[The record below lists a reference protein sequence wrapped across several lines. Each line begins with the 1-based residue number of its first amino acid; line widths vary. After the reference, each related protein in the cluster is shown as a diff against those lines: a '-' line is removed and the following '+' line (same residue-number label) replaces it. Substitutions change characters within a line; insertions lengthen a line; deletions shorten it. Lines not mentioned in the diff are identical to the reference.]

1 MTRFRA
7 PDRSHSPARMVAVVA
22 STALTLLL
30 AGGGGALA
38 ASHAPATDASSAA
51 DAPKPSVPM
60 PSAPMPGTG
69 EAVERGDLRIEDA
82 WTRQPPPGARAG
94 GGYLRITNRGTRP
107 DRLVEG
113 TAPFADAIE
122 IHSMSV
128 VDGIMRMA
136 EIEGGLVIAPGE
148 TAELMPGGNHVM
160 MIGLA
165 PDALREGTAAT
176 VRLRFERAGEVEVT
190 MPVAPIGARGPGG
203 KGAMGHGMTMEHGAT
218 MDGTMDGMAPSD
230 AGATETN

>member
-7 PDRSHSPARMVAVVA
+7 LDRSHSLARMVAAVA
-22 STALTLLL
+22 PAALALLL
-30 AGGGGALA
+30 AGGGALA

-148 TAELMPGGNHVM
+148 TAELVPGGNHVM

-165 PDALREGTAAT
+165 PDESVELVKSLACRPSVEGPRYTCLPSGSLMPLTESTCAISIQSEHLGQGSHT
-176 VRLRFERAGEVEVT
+176 VGNLPSVAGKT
-190 MPVAPIGARGPGG
+190 R
-203 KGAMGHGMTMEHGAT
+203 
-218 MDGTMDGMAPSD
+218 
-230 AGATETN
+230 